1 MNDPTAGDPGEP
13 DVRSPLRYL
22 AWLATSQLRRSL
34 AGTFFGTAWMLGLTV
49 QPYLLSRAVDDGL
62 RVGRAGPVL
71 GWAAAM
77 LGFGVLGAALAWGRH
92 RTMTLVRN
100 DATFRTVAVVL
111 RHSTRLG
118 AALPRQVTAGEV
130 VTIGISDVVRMSMAL
145 TFVGPGVGAAVC
157 YLAIAV
163 LLFALSPLLALVV
176 LLGLPLL
183 GLTLRP
189 LLSRQQHV
197 EDAYRDHQ
205 ARLTARFED
214 LAGGL
219 RVLNGLGGKDAY
231 AARYRDDS
239 RRLRAAGY
247 RVGAVTSWIQA
258 LGTGLPVLLLA
269 AVTWLGARL
278 AVAGELTPGQL
289 AAVFGYTAVL
299 IVPVYF
305 LLENTQE
312 IGRALV
318 SARRVVAFLSLAPD
332 PDLGTTEPPSGQ
344 SELADPE
351 SGVRL
356 APGTLNVLA
365 CARPAESAAVAE
377 RLARLTPGTAAEW
390 GGTPLT
396 DLPLTAVRDRI
407 TLAENEAA
415 LFAGTLRETVRGRTG
430 AGDDALLAAIDA
442 AAARDVHDALP
453 GGLDAPLAADGRNL
467 SGGQRQRLRLARA
480 LTADPEVLL
489 AVEPTSA
496 VDAHTEA
503 AMAAGLRAARA
514 GRTTLLTSTSPL
526 LLDRADT
533 VHYLVD
539 GKVAATGAHREL
551 LRTQP
556 GYRALVTRDTG
567 SRPEPAA
574 GTAARPETPAEEA
587 S

>member
-13 DVRSPLRYL
+13 DVRSPLRFL
-22 AWLATSQLRRSL
+22 VWLATSQLRRSL
-34 AGTFFGTAWMLGLTV
+34 AGTCYGTAWMLGLTV

-62 RVGRAGPVL
+62 RTGRTGPAL

-77 LGFGVLGAALAWGRH
+77 LAFGLLSAALAWHRH
-92 RTMTLVRN
+92 RVMTLIRN

-130 VTIGISDVVRMSMAL
+130 VTIGISDVVRMSLAL

-157 YLAIAV
+157 YLTIAV
-163 LLFALSPLLALVV
+163 LLFALSPLPALIV

-183 GLTLRP
+183 VLALRP

-231 AARYRDDS
+231 AARYREDS

-318 SARRVVAFLSLAPD
+318 SARRVVAFLTLAPE

-344 SELADPE
+344 AELADPE

-407 TLAENEAA
+407 ALAENEAA

-430 AGDDALLAAIDA
+430 AGDAVLLAAIDA

-503 AMAAGLRAARA
+503 AMAAGLRTART

-526 LLDRADT
+526 LLDRADA

-539 GKVAATGAHREL
+539 GKVAATSTHREL
-551 LRTQP
+551 LRTQS
-556 GYRALVTRDTG
+556 GYRALVSRDTG
-567 SRPEPAA
+567 ARPEPTA
-574 GTAARPETPAEEA
+574 GPAARPETPAEEA

>member
-1 MNDPTAGDPGEP
+1 MNGPTAGDPGEP
-13 DVRSPLRYL
+13 DVRSPFRFLC
-22 AWLATSQLRRSL
+22 WLATSQLRRSL

-62 RVGRAGPVL
+62 RAGRSAPVL

-77 LGFGVLGAALAWGRH
+77 LGFGLLTLVLAWYRH

-130 VTIGISDVVRMSMAL
+130 VTIGISDVVRMSLAL
-145 TFVGPGVGAAVC
+145 TFVGPGVGAVVC
-157 YLAIAV
+157 YLTIAA
-163 LLFALSPLLALVV
+163 LLFGLSPLLALVV
-176 LLGLPLL
+176 LLGMPLL
-183 GLTLRP
+183 GLAVRP
-189 LLSRQQHV
+189 LFARQRGA
-197 EDAYRDHQ
+197 ENRYRDRQ
-205 ARLTARFED
+205 SRLTARFED

-219 RVLNGLGGKDAY
+219 RVLNGLGGKDVY

-239 RRLRAAGY
+239 RLLRAEGY

-278 AVAGELTPGQL
+278 AVAGQLTPGRL
-289 AAVFGYTAVL
+289 AAAFGYTAVL
-299 IVPVYF
+299 VAPVYF
-305 LLENTQE
+305 LLESGQD
-312 IGRALV
+312 IARGLV
-318 SARRVVAFLSLAPD
+318 CARRVVDFLTLAPE
-332 PDLGTTEPPSGQ
+332 PDRGTAQPPVAEA
-344 SELADPE
+344 ELTDPE

-356 APGTLNVLA
+356 TPGTLNVLA
-365 CARPAESAAVAE
+365 GARPADSAAVAE
-377 RLARLTPGTAAEW
+377 RLARLAPGTTAEW
-390 GGTPLT
+390 GGTPLA
-396 DLPLTAVRDRI
+396 DLPTAAVRDRI
-407 TLAENEAA
+407 ALAENEAA

-430 AGDDALLAAIDA
+430 ADDAALLAAIGA
-442 AAARDVHDALP
+442 AAAQDVHDALP
-453 GGLDAPLAADGRNL
+453 GGLDAPIAAGGRNL

-480 LTADPEVLL
+480 LTADPEFLL

-503 AMAAGLRAARA
+503 AMAAGLRTARA

-539 GKVAATGAHREL
+539 GKVAATGTHREL
-551 LRTQP
+551 LRTHP
-556 GYRALVTRDTG
+556 DYRTLVARDAD
-567 SRPEPAA
+567 S
-574 GTAARPETPAEEA
+574 PAEEPG
-587 S
+587 

>member
-13 DVRSPLRYL
+13 DVRGPLRFL
-22 AWLATSQLRRSL
+22 CWLATSQLRRSL

-62 RVGRAGPVL
+62 RTGRTAVVL

-77 LGFGVLGAALAWGRH
+77 LGFGLLSAALAWFRH
-92 RTMTLVRN
+92 RTMTLVRL
-100 DATFRTVAVVL
+100 DATFRTVNVVL

-118 AALPRQVTAGEV
+118 AALPRQATAGEV
-130 VTIGISDVVRMSMAL
+130 VTIGVSDVIRMSLAL
-145 TFVGPGVGAAVC
+145 TFVGPGVGAVVC
-157 YLAIAV
+157 YLAVAV
-163 LLFALSPLLALVV
+163 LLLALSPLLALTV

-183 GLTLRP
+183 GLAMRP
-189 LLSRQQHV
+189 LFARQRAA
-197 EDAYRDHQ
+197 ENRYRDRQ

-219 RVLNGLGGKDAY
+219 RVLNGLGGKDVY
-231 AARYRDDS
+231 AGRYRDDS
-239 RRLRAAGY
+239 RLLRAEGY

-269 AVTWLGARL
+269 AVTWIGARL
-278 AVAGELTPGQL
+278 AVSGQLTPGQL
-289 AAVFGYTAVL
+289 AAAFGYAAVL
-299 IVPVYF
+299 VSPVYF
-305 LLENTQE
+305 LLE
-312 IGRALV
+312 IGQDVARALV
-318 SARRVVAFLSLAPD
+318 SARRVVDFLSLSPD
-332 PDLGTTEPPSGQ
+332 PDLGTAEPTSGRA
-344 SELADPE
+344 ELADPE
-351 SGVRL
+351 SGIRL
-356 APGTLNVLA
+356 APGTLTVLA
-365 CARPAESAAVAE
+365 CARPADSAAVAE
-377 RLARLTPGTAAEW
+377 RLARFDAAGAEW

-430 AGDDALLAAIDA
+430 ADDAALLAAIEA

-453 GGLDAPLAADGRNL
+453 GGLDAPIAADGRNL

-503 AMAAGLRAARA
+503 AMVAGLRTARA

-533 VHYLVD
+533 VHYLID
-539 GKVAATGAHREL
+539 GEVAATGTHREL
-551 LRTQP
+551 LRTRP
-556 GYRALVTRDTG
+556 DYRALVARDADSPAD
-567 SRPEPAA
+567 SR
-574 GTAARPETPAEEA
+574 AEEA